1 MLQCSSLCQALKD
14 APPPTGGTYT
24 LLLWLANNQRIK
36 IGRLG
41 CFEFPRGYYT
51 YTGSAKRGLMSRL
64 HRHIHGAAKQ
74 HWHIDYLRPFVRVLD
89 WQAYVEGMQ
98 PECELNERLLSWG
111 KVVVLRFGS
120 SDCRCLSH
128 LLHAGGNGRPA
139 WRVGL

>member
-14 APPPTGGTYT
+14 APPPPAGTYT
-24 LLLWLANNQRIK
+24 LLLWLANNQPIK

-41 CFEFPRGYYT
+41 CFEFPKGYYT

-64 HRHIHGAAKQ
+64 HRHIHGAVKQ
-74 HWHIDYLRPFVRVLD
+74 HWHIDYLRPFVQVLD
-89 WQAYVEGMQ
+89 WQAYAEGMQ
-98 PECELNERLLSWG
+98 PECNLNERLMRWG
-111 KVVVLRFGS
+111 EVVAHRFGS

-128 LLHAGGNGRPA
+128 LLHADGNRRPA